1 MNAATAHDHG
11 GPIRK
16 ADLEAKLREL
26 QGEVDET
33 KESATSMLLTVGA
46 VVAVAVIAVAFFAGR
61 RKGKKRT
68 TIVEVRRI

>member
-1 MNAATAHDHG
+1 VSSAR
-11 GPIRK
+11 PIQRD
-16 ADLEAKLREL
+16 DLEAKMREL

-33 KESATSMLLTVGA
+33 RRSATTNLAAVGA
-46 VVAVAVIAVAFFAGR
+46 VVAVVVIAVAFLVGR